1 MPHSSFTLTT
11 RDRLALHAE
20 TFVPDT
26 PINSV
31 VLIVHGTGEH
41 IGRYANI
48 INALNASSIAV
59 MTFDLR
65 GHGHSQGPRGH
76 SPSFDLILDDIAL
89 LLQKAEGD
97 FPGIPLFLLGHSMG
111 GNFVLNYAIR
121 HRPNLCGVIAL
132 SPGLRTATPTPPWK
146 LALGKVLYRLL
157 PAMTL
162 HNGVRPADLSRDP
175 EIVRSVLND
184 PLYHYRISAR
194 LGIDILNAGVWALD
208 HADQFPLPLLIMH
221 GTADRLTSYE
231 ASREFASKVKTDC
244 TLKLWD
250 NLYHELHNEPEKDQ
264 VLEFIT
270 NWIRER
276 LNAANGLPK
285 RVLTGCAD
293 FPVGS

>member
-1 MPHSSFTLTT
+1 MRTT
-11 RDRLALHAE
+11 DFILRTTDGLSLHAE
-20 TFVPDT
+20 TFAPDGR
-26 PINSV
+26 IDAV
-31 VLIVHGTGEH
+31 VCVVHGIGEH

-65 GHGHSQGPRGH
+65 GHGHSEGPRGH
-76 SPSFDLILDDIAL
+76 SPSFDFIMDDIGL
-89 LLQKAEGD
+89 VLRKAEQD

-111 GNFVLNYAIR
+111 GNFVLNYALR

-146 LALGKVLYRLL
+146 LALARVLCRLL
-157 PAMTL
+157 PAITL

-175 EIVRSVLND
+175 EIVRSVLDD

-221 GTADRLTSYE
+221 GTADRSTSYE
-231 ASREFASKVKTDC
+231 ASREFGSRVKTDC

-250 NLYHELHNEPEKDQ
+250 GLYHELHNEPEKDQ
-264 VLEFIT
+264 VLQFII
-270 NWIRER
+270 NWIRMR
-276 LNAANGLPK
+276 LN
-285 RVLTGCAD
+285 
-293 FPVGS
+293 PVGCVPLPI